1 MDLLKDLCKLNAD
14 ILGEAH
20 NEMLSQIEKVQ
31 IILDYEYDQ
40 LKQLELDGQKLWPR
54 LLSEYPMVIYS
65 FMSIWEMFLDFTI
78 LKDSW
83 TGWFVRV

>member
-65 FMSIWEMFLDFTI
+65 FMSI
-78 LKDSW
+78 
-83 TGWFVRV
+83 

>member
-1 MDLLKDLCKLNAD
+1 VDLLKDLCKLNAD

-65 FMSIWEMFLDFTI
+65 FMSI
-78 LKDSW
+78 
-83 TGWFVRV
+83 